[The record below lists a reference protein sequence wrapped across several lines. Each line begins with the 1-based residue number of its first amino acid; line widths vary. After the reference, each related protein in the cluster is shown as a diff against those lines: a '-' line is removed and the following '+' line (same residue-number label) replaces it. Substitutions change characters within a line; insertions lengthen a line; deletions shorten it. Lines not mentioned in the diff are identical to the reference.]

1 MSKILILDSGT
12 QGYITVKS
20 LKRGGHTVFLLYR
33 GKHNYADDSKYVDFK
48 FQIGEDYGDPDCL
61 RVVMELV
68 KKHSIDAVIP
78 MSDASSLF
86 LCRNKDVLQPLVRFF
101 LPNIEVF
108 EKGYDKNSLM
118 ALCAEKG
125 YPHPQTINDVDDI
138 NQLEMSSLSFPMLIK
153 PNHTCGG
160 RGMTLVHNGEELK
173 SKYPVIRKEYGACH
187 LQKYIRQGGAQVEVQ
202 IYINEQKELV
212 ASSVIYKY
220 RWYPENGGSSC
231 CATAIENNDVVQMCY
246 NLLKDIGW
254 VGFADFDLIEDPD
267 EGNLKV
273 MELNPR
279 VPACV
284 KAAVVAG
291 VDWPNII
298 VNEYLKQPQKQI
310 VFNQGKI
317 LKHLGM
323 EALWFYY
330 SKNRFKTRP
339 SLFKVFG
346 RNIYYQDLDFSDLLP
361 FIKGTLHNIKQQMN
375 PEFRKQKSGTRHS

>member
-1 MSKILILDSGT
+1 MSNVLILDSGT
-12 QGYITVKS
+12 QGLVCVKS
-20 LKRGGHTVFLLYR
+20 LKKAGHKVILVHQE
-33 GKHNYADDSKYVDFK
+33 KHNYADDSRYVDKK
-48 FQIGEDYGDPDCL
+48 FLCTVNKDSEGYLEF
-61 RVVMELV
+61 V
-68 KKHSIDAVIP
+68 KKVIKDCSVDAILP
-78 MSDASSLF
+78 MADKGSLF
-86 LCRNKDVLQPLVRFF
+86 LSKNKEELQPLTNYI

-108 EKGYDKNSLM
+108 ERGYDKNSLM

-125 YPHPQTINDVDDI
+125 YPHPQTINDVEDI
-138 NQLEMSSLSFPMLIK
+138 NQLDMSSLSFPLLIK

-160 RGMTLVHNGEELK
+160 RGMTLVRNSDELK
-173 SKYPVIRKEYGACH
+173 SKFPEIRKEYGACH

-231 CATAIENNDVVQMCY
+231 CATVVENNDVVQMCY

-267 EGNLKV
+267 EGDLKV

>member
-1 MSKILILDSGT
+1 MSNILILDSGT
-12 QGYITVKS
+12 QGQICVKS
-20 LKRGGHTVFLLYR
+20 LKKSGHRVILLHQE
-33 GKHNYADDSKYVDFK
+33 KHNYADDSRYVDKK
-48 FQIGEDYGDPDCL
+48 FLCTADKDSEKYL
-61 RVVMELV
+61 EFV
-68 KKHSIDAVIP
+68 KKVIKDCSIDAILP
-78 MSDASSLF
+78 MGDKGSLF
-86 LCRNKDVLQPLVRFF
+86 LSKNKDELQPLANYI
-101 LPNIEVF
+101 LPNIEIF

-118 ALCAEKG
+118 ALCAERG
-125 YPHPQTINDVDDI
+125 YPHPQTINNVEDI
-138 NQLEMSSLSFPMLIK
+138 NLLDVSSLSFPMLIK

-160 RGMTLVHNGEELK
+160 RGMTLVQNEDELK
-173 SKYPVIRKEYGACH
+173 CRFPEIREQYGSCH

-231 CATAIENNDVVQMCY
+231 CATAVENKEVVQMCY

-284 KAAVVAG
+284 KAAIVSG
-291 VDWPNII
+291 IDWPNIM
-298 VNEYLKQPQKQI
+298 VNEYLNKPQKQM
-310 VFNQGKI
+310 VFMQGKI

-330 SKNRFKTRP
+330 SKNRFRTKP
-339 SLFKVFG
+339 SLLKVLG
-346 RNIYYQDLDFSDLLP
+346 RNIYYQDFDFCDPRP
-361 FIKGTLHNIKQQMN
+361 FILGSLHNIKHQMN
-375 PEFRKQKSGTRHS
+375 PEFRIQKSGTRQS